1 MRRWILTLLL
11 VASLG
16 LVSTGCPQQ
25 EPVIPPTDDPVPE
38 EPASPPDHDHP
49 HDHEHPEEPVP
60 PPEDP
65 GSP

>member
-1 MRRWILTLLL
+1 MWRWILTLLL
-11 VASLG
+11 VATLG
-16 LVSTGCPQQ
+16 LASTGCPRQ

-38 EPASPPDHDHP
+38 EPASPPDHEH
-49 HDHEHPEEPVP
+49 HDHEHPEEPAS